1 MLSYCK
7 LFHSNA
13 LPMTKNAL
21 EIKHRKF
28 RLTFLNEW
36 FLKKRKS
43 AGQQQNTHWK
53 QAQKPFCCVDDDAC
67 LETCPRHR
75 VSSSAK
81 VHTHTHIYTL
91 MSAWCGSQWRRPPF
105 FYGTM
110 TKSKGQVETGPLHS
124 SAMPTCV
131 WQCYVFIS
139 LKKRQA

>member
-28 RLTFLNEW
+28 RLIFLERLV
-36 FLKKRKS
+36 FKKRKS
-43 AGQQQNTHWK
+43 VGQQQNTHWK

-81 VHTHTHIYTL
+81 VHTHTHIHTHECMVWL
-91 MSAWCGSQWRRPPF
+91 IVAQAAIFLWNNDEKQRAGRNGPF
-105 FYGTM
+105 TQQRNAYM
-110 TKSKGQVETGPLHS
+110 RM
-124 SAMPTCV
+124 AMLR
-131 WQCYVFIS
+131 FHF
-139 LKKRQA
+139 A